1 MTVEQNILSHILIG
15 IEYIR
20 KIICNNS
27 ILHDIIKYLVWYNH
41 DTNPFSIKHIFGG
54 FLDFPDVC
62 ADIFFFWHQKIIIT
76 FLANEIHCSVE
87 MALTLGKHR
96 SPSSWIHLHLPNL
109 TDTVC
114 LLQALSR
121 GVCLRQSGKEP
132 GLWLHQFRLIWLGLP
147 LAVQTDDAR
156 RLGAPLPAGGQHIYR
171 NFVGKQSNLSTTW
184 AAALPAWSSANTMLQ
199 G

>member
-27 ILHDIIKYLVWYNH
+27 ILHYIIKHLVWYNH

-54 FLDFPDVC
+54 FLDVPDVC
-62 ADIFFFWHQKIIIT
+62 ADILFFWHQKIIIT

-109 TDTVC
+109 TDAVFV
-114 LLQALSR
+114 A
-121 GVCLRQSGKEP
+121 G
-132 GLWLHQFRLIWLGLP
+132 
-147 LAVQTDDAR
+147 AVQRGMLASEWEGTRIMATPVSTH
-156 RLGAPLPAGGQHIYR
+156 L
-171 NFVGKQSNLSTTW
+171 VGPSSRCSDWWRKTPGSTFTGRW
-184 AAALPAWSSANTMLQ
+184 AAHL
-199 G
+199 